1 MAQIK
6 KLKDNN
12 SNTIYPMTQASA
24 VFLNN
29 GERLSDDYFLIKG
42 IDPKI

>member
-1 MAQIK
+1 MAKIK

-12 SNTIYPMTQASA
+12 NNTVYPMTQASA

-29 GERLSDDYFLIKG
+29 EERLSDDYFLIKG
-42 IDPKI
+42 IDPEI